1 MLLSIQALVLCEQ
14 PYYNEAGYEK
24 QLGTSE
30 GAHHARRYNEG
41 ALLLSLKSMMTT
53 LKHLSSPFEQL
64 TTDHFRAAHRRILR
78 RCHALLALKDAPVA
92 ADAAI
97 DASDAAALPPSDEA
111 TAATSLIERA
121 AAGTAA
127 DAAAG
132 AAAAGAVAAAGL
144 AGILNERPSGGFL
157 HSLARQLAALEKA
170 FEACDRAKQ
179 S

>member
-78 RCHALLALKDAPVA
+78 RCHALLTLKDAPVA

-97 DASDAAALPPSDEA
+97 DASDAAALPPSDED

-132 AAAAGAVAAAGL
+132 AAAAGGVAAAGL

>member
-78 RCHALLALKDAPVA
+78 RCHALLTLKDAPVA

-97 DASDAAALPPSDEA
+97 DASDAAALPPSDED

-121 AAGTAA
+121 AAGTAECWTP
-127 DAAAG
+127 
-132 AAAAGAVAAAGL
+132 
-144 AGILNERPSGGFL
+144 IE
-157 HSLARQLAALEKA
+157 
-170 FEACDRAKQ
+170 
-179 S
+179 

>member
-78 RCHALLALKDAPVA
+78 RCHALLTLKDAPVA

-132 AAAAGAVAAAGL
+132 AVAAAGL

>member
-78 RCHALLALKDAPVA
+78 RCHALLTLKDAPVA

-97 DASDAAALPPSDEA
+97 DTSDAAALPPSDEA

-127 DAAAG
+127 D
-132 AAAAGAVAAAGL
+132 AAAGL

>member
-78 RCHALLALKDAPVA
+78 RCHALLTLKDAPVA
-92 ADAAI
+92 ADPEAVRAAFRFLDDPGADAFPEGDMARGLQPII
-97 DASDAAALPPSDEA
+97 DAV
-111 TAATSLIERA
+111 
-121 AAGTAA
+121 
-127 DAAAG
+127 
-132 AAAAGAVAAAGL
+132 VA
-144 AGILNERPSGGFL
+144 
-157 HSLARQLAALEKA
+157 K
-170 FEACDRAKQ
+170 K
-179 S
+179 

>member
-64 TTDHFRAAHRRILR
+64 TTDIIEVNINPIRAGL
-78 RCHALLALKDAPVA
+78 
-92 ADAAI
+92 I
-97 DASDAAALPPSDEA
+97 DGTFDMTSFVINCSIVTDFIFEPA
-111 TAATSLIERA
+111 TFFFATSKA
-121 AAGTAA
+121 YYT
-127 DAAAG
+127 
-132 AAAAGAVAAAGL
+132 
-144 AGILNERPSGGFL
+144 PSTHCFRDLTRSVTYRSTSG
-157 HSLARQLAALEKA
+157 
-170 FEACDRAKQ
+170 
-179 S
+179 

>member
-41 ALLLSLKSMMTT
+41 TLLLSLKSMMTT

-78 RCHALLALKDAPVA
+78 RCHALLTLKDAPVA

>member
-78 RCHALLALKDAPVA
+78 RCHALLTLKDAPVA

-97 DASDAAALPPSDEA
+97 DAYDAAALPPSDEA

>member
-78 RCHALLALKDAPVA
+78 RCHALLTLKDAPVA

-127 DAAAG
+127 DAAAV

>member
-78 RCHALLALKDAPVA
+78 RCHALLTLKDAPVA

-97 DASDAAALPPSDEA
+97 DTSDAAALPPSDEA
-111 TAATSLIERA
+111 TAPPLDEATAPPNEA
-121 AAGTAA
+121 TAPP
-127 DAAAG
+127 D
-132 AAAAGAVAAAGL
+132 
-144 AGILNERPSGGFL
+144 
-157 HSLARQLAALEKA
+157 
-170 FEACDRAKQ
+170 EASAPHDKIR
-179 S
+179 SIRYSFR